1 LQDDRL
7 EFVAGDV
14 GAMVDAADEIRR
26 RQYSHLVDQYNALL
40 AVARNLQSQLLAVK
54 MQDSQQRSVRNALIL
69 YQLMP
74 RYNQPQRIN
83 LQIVDCNRLPAL
95 CVH

>member
-1 LQDDRL
+1 
-7 EFVAGDV
+7 
-14 GAMVDAADEIRR
+14 
-26 RQYSHLVDQYNALL
+26 VDQYDALL
-40 AVARNLQSQLLAVK
+40 VVARNLQSQLLAVQ
-54 MQDSQQRSVRNALIL
+54 MQDAQQRRVSNALTL

-74 RYNQPQRIN
+74 RSVSPQTIN